1 MKNLLL
7 AFSIASIFAACN
19 TEPKKDLEV
28 KTDMVPINTAGYT
41 ISNASTDVGNSGQ
54 QEEYIAPVRYKSSTR
69 TINKRNN
76 NAISRERDNTGTVQ
90 QAPVAANTNNTA
102 TAPETKAPETVPV
115 ASTGTPSSD
124 GKGETAS
131 AGTGNTD
138 TEKTT
143 KKKGWSDAAKGAV
156 IGGAAGA
163 IGGAIINGKNR
174 GVGAVVGA
182 VIGAAGGYAIGR
194 KRDKNKQENEYSMV
208 VN

>member
-1 MKNLLL
+1 MKNFLL
-7 AFSIASIFAACN
+7 AFSIASIFAACS
-19 TEPKKDLEV
+19 TESKKELET
-28 KTDMVPINTAGYT
+28 KTDMVPINTAGYA
-41 ISNASTDVGNSGQ
+41 ISNTSTDVGNTDQ
-54 QEEYIAPVRYKSSTR
+54 QEEYTAPVRKRTSTR
-69 TINKRNN
+69 RNN
-76 NAISRERDNTGTVQ
+76 SAKQTETKQQTAPVVTNTGNTSATV
-90 QAPVAANTNNTA
+90 
-102 TAPETKAPETVPV
+102 PETKTTETAP
-115 ASTGTPSSD
+115 ASSTGLPSPS
-124 GKGETAS
+124 GNGETAS
-131 AGTGNTD
+131 TGNATTE

-194 KRDKNKQENEYSMV
+194 KRDKDRQASDYSMV